1 MRLATAPAEKG
12 AAMRKHLTLV
22 TFITVLTVFIVALG
36 TAHALAQE
44 AVRNGEITA
53 IAADTQS
60 FTVKTARG
68 ETNVVTTDGTV
79 YKEGDKALAFA
90 DLAVGDQVKVTGV
103 RKGADVEATE
113 VLRQPK

>member
-1 MRLATAPAEKG
+1 
-12 AAMRKHLTLV
+12 MRKHLTLV

-68 ETNVVTTDGTV
+68 ETNVVTTDVFTANGV
-79 YKEGDKALAFA
+79 IHVVDK
-90 DLAVGDQVKVTGV
+90 
-103 RKGADVEATE
+103 
-113 VLRQPK
+113 VLIPAP